1 MTETL
6 SREIT
11 EKRGPRAQVG
21 KLLCVSET
29 IFPDGSRHSVNLVYR
44 GIEVGGQLKPSTY
57 VRMAGKEFVDLRKLN
72 PARLARTAAALQ
84 ASTHAPKPEG
94 RKA

>member
-1 MTETL
+1 MTEAL

-11 EKRGPRAQVG
+11 EERGPRAQVG

-44 GIEVGGQLKPSTY
+44 GLEVGGQLKPSSD

-72 PARLARTAAALQ
+72 PARSARPAAGLQ
-84 ASTHAPKPEG
+84 ARNLASGLEG
-94 RKA
+94 GEE